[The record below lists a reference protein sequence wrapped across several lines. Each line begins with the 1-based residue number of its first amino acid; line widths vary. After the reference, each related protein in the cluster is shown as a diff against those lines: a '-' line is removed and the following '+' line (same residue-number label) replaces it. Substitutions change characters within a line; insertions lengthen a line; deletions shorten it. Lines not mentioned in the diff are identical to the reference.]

1 VVREAET
8 ETKVQIPGHIKQILE
23 EFFKV
28 LSKDL
33 PGELPPMRDIQ
44 RTIDLVPNAT
54 LSNMS
59 HYKMNPAEH
68 AELQWQVEELLDKE
82 FIKENLNPCAIP
94 ALLTSKKDG
103 TWRMYVDSCPINKIT
118 VKYHF
123 LIPRLDDM
131 LELMSGATIFSKI
144 DLKSGYRQIRI
155 QLGDE

>member
-1 VVREAET
+1 M
-8 ETKVQIPGHIKQILE
+8 QIPGHIKQILE

-28 LSKDL
+28 LSKNL

-44 RTIDLVPNAT
+44 RTINLVPNAT

-94 ALLTSKKDG
+94 ALLTLKKDG

-118 VKYHF
+118 VKNHF
-123 LIPRLDDM
+123 LILRLDDM
-131 LELMSGATIFSKI
+131 LDLMSGATIFSKI